1 MQRVTKGII
10 LAGGKGTRLFPLTKV
25 ISKHLLPVYK
35 KPLIFYP
42 LETLIKAKINDILVI
57 SDSTNIKLLKKLLGN
72 GLNNKVRINYKIQT
86 YPNGISEAFIIGN
99 KFIGK
104 DHVCLILGD
113 NIFNHTKEL
122 SKLIQSALIN
132 LKKNLC
138 TIFTKPVSNPSSFG
152 IAYFNKKK
160 KIINIIEKPKKKK
173 SNMAVVGMYFFTN
186 DVIKK
191 TKILKPSKRNE
202 LEITSLIKLYIDE
215 GRVAVKNLKN
225 IFWADCGT
233 FDSLLNTSIKI
244 KKLMNLNK

>member
-72 GLNNKVRINYKIQT
+72 GLNNKVRINYEIQR

-122 SKLIQSALIN
+122 SKLIQSALMN
-132 LKKNLC
+132 LKKNIC

-160 KIINIIEKPKKKK
+160 TIINIIEKPKKKK

-191 TKILKPSKRNE
+191 IKILKPSKRNE

-215 GRVAVKNLKN
+215 GRIAVKNLKN

-233 FDSLLNTSIKI
+233 FDSLLNASIKI

>member
-1 MQRVTKGII
+1 MKRVTKGII
-10 LAGGKGTRLFPLTKV
+10 LAGGKGTRLFPVTKV

-42 LETLIKAKINDILVI
+42 LQTLIKAKINDILVI
-57 SDSTNIKLLKKLLGN
+57 SDPVNIKLLKKLLGN
-72 GLNNKVRINYKIQT
+72 GLNHKVKINYKIQMH
-86 YPNGISEAFIIGN
+86 PNGISEAFIIGN

-113 NIFNHTKEL
+113 NIFNHTKKF
-122 SKLIQSALIN
+122 SKLIKSALKN
-132 LKKNLC
+132 LKKNIC
-138 TIFTKPVSNPSSFG
+138 TIFAKPVGNPRSFG

-160 KIINIIEKPKKKK
+160 KIINIIEKPKKTE

-191 TKILKPSKRNE
+191 TKMLKPSKRHE

-233 FDSLLNTSIKI
+233 FDSLLKTSIKI
-244 KKLMNLNK
+244 KKLENLK